1 MLGGAFGG
9 QATVSLL
16 RELRLALALEINTG
30 RKVRAVWGVLR
41 GGLQLEELELELL
54 SANTFK
60 ERVRSVSVFIV
71 FFFGVWSREG
81 RFLIAPRPI

>member
-16 RELRLALALEINTG
+16 LGFRLALGLEINTG
-30 RKVRAVWGVLR
+30 RNVRAALALLR
-41 GGLQLEELELELL
+41 GGSQLEELELELL

-60 ERVRSVSVFIV
+60 ERVRNVSVFIV
-71 FFFGVWSREG
+71 FSFWIRS
-81 RFLIAPRPI
+81 